1 MEPNNLNLTVI
12 ILTYNEE
19 LHIERCIKSVSSF
32 AKQIFI
38 VDSFSTDN
46 TVAIAERLGAKVFTN
61 PWVNYA
67 EQFQW
72 GLEYCP
78 IETEWVMRMDA
89 DEYIESALITE
100 ISEKLPLLGADI
112 TGVNLKRK
120 HHFLGR
126 WIKHGDRYPLV
137 LLRIWRTGTAQIE
150 QRWMDEHIVLNSGE
164 SVSFDGDF
172 VDDNLNTVAWFIDKH
187 NNYASREMIDIVN
200 QKYELFTTDESIN
213 HSDAVQAKI
222 KRFVKEKIYNQL
234 PIFVRPTLYF
244 IYRYFLRLG
253 FLDGKEGFAYH
264 FMQGFWYRCLVDLK
278 VLEAERLL
286 KGAGAKQDMIKRL
299 SKLTDLSL

>member
-200 QKYELFTTDESIN
+200 QKYELFTKDESIN

>member
-1 MEPNNLNLTVI
+1 MTDSLDLTVI

-19 LHIERCIKSVSSF
+19 LHIERCINSLLPF

-46 TVAIAERLGAKVFTN
+46 TVAIAERLGANVLQN
-61 PWVNYA
+61 PFVNQA
-67 EQFQW
+67 IQFQW
-72 GLEYCP
+72 GLDHCP

-89 DEYIESALITE
+89 DEYIEQPLIDE
-100 ISEKLPLLGADI
+100 ILQKLPSLESTI
-112 TGVNLKRK
+112 TGVCLKRK

-126 WIKHGDRYPLV
+126 WIKRGDRYPLI
-137 LLRIWRTGTAQIE
+137 LLRIWRTGTAHIE
-150 QRWMDEHIVLNSGE
+150 QRWMDEHIVLNSGK
-164 SVSFDGDF
+164 SVVFSGDF

-187 NNYASREMIDIVN
+187 NKYASREMIEIIN
-200 QKYELFTTDESIN
+200 QRYQLFKEDESIE
-213 HSDAVQAKI
+213 HSDTFQAKI

-234 PIFVRPTLYF
+234 PIFVRATLYF

-286 KGAGAKQDMIKRL
+286 QDIESKEGKIQALCTLTGLRL
-299 SKLTDLSL
+299 